1 VQRLG
6 DGHELAPQAQLDQGF
21 AHTRRIL
28 IPPRKRIGKNHSG
41 GAYCGPSRT
50 RETAMDKKSIP
61 IHPLRSA
68 NITEG
73 KSRAPNRSMY
83 YGMGY
88 KETDFGK
95 PMVGVANGHST
106 ITPCNSG
113 LQKLADAA
121 VRGIEEAGGNP
132 QIFGTPTISDGM
144 AMGTEGMKYSLV
156 SREVIADCIETCVQG
171 QWMDGVVVVGG
182 CDKNMP
188 GGMMGIL
195 RANVPAIY
203 VYGGT
208 ILPGKWKGQD
218 LNIVSVFEAVG
229 QNAAGKISDQELKD
243 IEQHAIPGTGSCGGM
258 YTANTMSSAFEAL
271 GMSLPY
277 SSTMAN
283 PHDEKQNSAKESA
296 RVLMEAI
303 KKDLKPR
310 DIVTKKALENA
321 VAVIMATGGSTNAVL
336 HFLAI
341 AHAAGVD
348 WTIDDF
354 ERIRKRTPVLCD
366 LKPSGKYLAVD
377 LHEAGGIPQVMK
389 ILLKAGLLHGDCL
402 TITGQTIAETLKD
415 IPDQPRADQDVIRRI
430 DKPMYK
436 EGHLAILKGNL
447 SPEGAVAKITGLK
460 NPVIT
465 GPARVFDDEQSA
477 LQAILDGKIK
487 AGDVMVLRYLGP
499 KGGPGMPE
507 MLAPTGALIGAGL
520 GESVGLITDGRFS
533 GGTWGMVVGHVA
545 PEAAAGGTIA
555 FVNEGDS
562 ITIDAHKLQLQLNVP
577 DAEIDKRRAAWTAP
591 QPRYMRGVQAKFAFN
606 ASSASKGAVLDL
618 YEAPLK

>member
-1 VQRLG
+1 MSSN
-6 DGHELAPQAQLDQGF
+6 
-21 AHTRRIL
+21 RRS
-28 IPPRKRIGKNHSG
+28 K
-41 GAYCGPSRT
+41 
-50 RETAMDKKSIP
+50 
-61 IHPLRSA
+61 

-73 KSRAPNRSMY
+73 VARAPNRSMY
-83 YGMGY
+83 YAMGY
-88 KETDFGK
+88 TEGDFGK
-95 PMVGVANGHST
+95 PMIGVANGHST

-113 LQKLADAA
+113 LQRLADAA
-121 VRGIEEAGGNP
+121 VIGLKEAGANP

-156 SREVIADCIETCVQG
+156 SREVISDCVETCVGG
-171 QWMDGVVVVGG
+171 QWMDGVLVIGG

-188 GGMMGIL
+188 GGMMGML

-208 ILPGKWKGQD
+208 ILPGKYKGQD

-229 QNAAGKISDQELKD
+229 QFSAGNMSEEDFCQ
-243 IEQHAIPGTGSCGGM
+243 IERRAIPGTGSCGGM
-258 YTANTMSSAFEAL
+258 YTANTMSSSFEAL
-271 GMSLPY
+271 GLSLPY
-277 SSTMAN
+277 ASTQAN
-283 PHDEKQNSAKESA
+283 VEDEIVATTRKAAE
-296 RVLMEAI
+296 VLVAAV
-303 KKDLKPR
+303 KADLKPR
-310 DIVTKKALENA
+310 DIVTKQAIENA

-341 AHAAGVD
+341 AHAAQVD

-354 ERIRKRTPVLCD
+354 ERVRRKTPVLCD
-366 LKPSGKYLAVD
+366 LKPSGQYLAID
-377 LHEAGGIPQVMK
+377 LHHAGGIPQVMRE
-389 ILLKAGLLHGDCL
+389 LLDHGLLHGDCM
-402 TITGQTIAETLKD
+402 TITGKTVAQNL
-415 IPDQPRADQDVIRRI
+415 ADVPKLAADNKVIRQVTN
-430 DKPMYK
+430 PLYA

-447 SPEGAVAKITGLK
+447 SPEGCVAKITGLK

-477 LQAILDGKIK
+477 LAAIMAKQIV

-545 PEAAAGGTIA
+545 PEAAEGGNIA
-555 FVNEGDS
+555 LIQEGDS
-562 ITIDAHKLQLQLNVP
+562 ITIDAHQLLLQLNV
-577 DAEIDKRRAAWTAP
+577 DEAELARRRAAWVRPA
-591 QPRYMRGVQAKFAFN
+591 PRYTRGVLAKFAHN
-606 ASSASKGAVLDL
+606 ASSASSGAVLD
-618 YEAPLK
+618 KF

>member
-1 VQRLG
+1 MSYN
-6 DGHELAPQAQLDQGF
+6 
-21 AHTRRIL
+21 RRS
-28 IPPRKRIGKNHSG
+28 K
-41 GAYCGPSRT
+41 
-50 RETAMDKKSIP
+50 
-61 IHPLRSA
+61 

-73 KSRAPNRSMY
+73 VARAPNRSMY
-83 YGMGY
+83 YGLGY
-88 KETDFGK
+88 KEEDFGK
-95 PMVGVANGHST
+95 PMIGVANGHST

-113 LQKLADAA
+113 LQRLADAA
-121 VRGIEEAGGNP
+121 VEGLKEAGANP

-156 SREVIADCIETCVQG
+156 SREVISDCVETCVGG
-171 QWMDGVVVVGG
+171 QWMDGVIVIGG

-188 GGMMGIL
+188 GGMMGML
-195 RANVPAIY
+195 RANVPSLY

-208 ILPGKWKGQD
+208 ILPGKYKGQD

-229 QNAAGKISDQELKD
+229 QFSAGKMDERD
-243 IEQHAIPGTGSCGGM
+243 FCEIEKRAIPGSGSCGGM
-258 YTANTMSSAFEAL
+258 YTANTMSSSFEAL

-283 PHDEKQNSAKESA
+283 VEDEVVESVKKA
-296 RVLMEAI
+296 AALLVEAV

-310 DIVTKKALENA
+310 DIVTKKAIENA
-321 VAVIMATGGSTNAVL
+321 VAVILATGGSTNAVL
-336 HFLAI
+336 HYLAI
-341 AHAAGVD
+341 AHAAEVD

-354 ERIRKRTPVLCD
+354 ERMRKKVPVLCN
-366 LKPSGKYLAVD
+366 LKPSGQYLAID
-377 LHEAGGIPQVMK
+377 LHRAGGIPAVMK
-389 ILLKAGLLHGDCL
+389 ELLKHGMIHGDAM
-402 TITGQTIAETLKD
+402 TITGKTVAENLAEV
-415 IPDQPRADQDVIRRI
+415 PELSPDQDVIR
-430 DKPMYK
+430 PVSQPLYA

-477 LQAILDGKIK
+477 LAAIMAGQIK

-507 MLAPTGALIGAGL
+507 MLAPTGALIGQGL

-545 PEAAAGGTIA
+545 PEAYEGGTIA
-555 FVNEGDS
+555 LVQEGDS
-562 ITIDAHKLQLQLNVP
+562 ITIDAHQLLLQLHVSDEEL
-577 DAEIDKRRAAWTAP
+577 ARRRAGWTQPA
-591 QPRYMRGVQAKFAFN
+591 PRYTRGVLAKFARN
-606 ASSASKGAVLDL
+606 AASASVGAVLD
-618 YEAPLK
+618 KFD

>member
-1 VQRLG
+1 M
-6 DGHELAPQAQLDQGF
+6 
-21 AHTRRIL
+21 TINRRS
-28 IPPRKRIGKNHSG
+28 K
-41 GAYCGPSRT
+41 
-50 RETAMDKKSIP
+50 
-61 IHPLRSA
+61 

-73 KSRAPNRSMY
+73 VARAPNRSMY
-83 YGMGY
+83 YALGY
-88 KETDFGK
+88 QEADFKK
-95 PMVGVANGHST
+95 PMIGVANGHST

-121 VRGIEEAGGNP
+121 VEGIHAAGGNA

-156 SREVIADCIETCVQG
+156 SREVIADCIETCVGG
-171 QWMDGVVVVGG
+171 QWMDGVLVVGG

-188 GGMMGIL
+188 GGMMGML

-208 ILPGKWKGQD
+208 ILPGHYKGQD

-229 QNAAGKISDQELKD
+229 QFSAGNMSEQDFCE
-243 IEQHAIPGTGSCGGM
+243 IERRAIPGPGSCGGM

-283 PHDEKQNSAKESA
+283 PHAEKVESARDSA
-296 RVLMEAI
+296 RVLIEAV

-310 DIVTKKALENA
+310 DIVTRQSIENA
-321 VAVIMATGGSTNAVL
+321 VAVIMAIGGSTNAVL

-354 ERIRKRTPVLCD
+354 ERVRRKVPVLCD

-377 LHEAGGIPQVMK
+377 LHRAGGIPQVMK
-389 ILLKAGLLHGDCL
+389 ILLRARLLHGDCI
-402 TITGQTIAETLKD
+402 TITGQTIAEALVD
-415 IPDQPRADQDVIRRI
+415 LPDEPRADQDVIRPI
-430 DKPMYK
+430 GNPMYA

-460 NPVIT
+460 NPAIT

-477 LQAILDGKIK
+477 LAAIMARQIK
-487 AGDVMVLRYLGP
+487 DGDVLVLRYLGP
-499 KGGPGMPE
+499 KGAPGMPE
-507 MLAPTGALIGAGL
+507 MLAPTSALVGQGL
-520 GESVGLITDGRFS
+520 GETVGLVTDGRFS

-545 PEAAAGGTIA
+545 PEAYEGGNIA
-555 FVNEGDS
+555 LVQEGDS
-562 ITIDAHKLQLQLNVP
+562 ITIDAHTLTLQVNLGDDEL
-577 DAEIDKRRAAWTAP
+577 ARRRAAWKPPA
-591 QPRYMRGVQAKFAFN
+591 PRYTRGVLAKFARN
-606 ASSASKGAVLDL
+606 ASSASSGAVLD
-618 YEAPLK
+618 KFD

>member
-1 VQRLG
+1 M
-6 DGHELAPQAQLDQGF
+6 A
-21 AHTRRIL
+21 T
-28 IPPRKRIGKNHSG
+28 S
-41 GAYCGPSRT
+41 
-50 RETAMDKKSIP
+50 
-61 IHPLRSA
+61 PLKINRRSA

-83 YGMGY
+83 YAMGY
-88 KETDFGK
+88 QEGDFAK

-113 LQKLADAA
+113 LQKLSDAA
-121 VRGIEEAGGNP
+121 VAGIEEAGGNA

-144 AMGTEGMKYSLV
+144 SMGTEGMKYSLV
-156 SREVIADCIETCVQG
+156 SREVISDCIETCVGG

-188 GGMMGIL
+188 GGMMGML

-208 ILPGKWKGQD
+208 ILPGSYKGKD

-229 QNAAGKISDQELKD
+229 ENAAGKMSDADLRE
-243 IEQHAIPGTGSCGGM
+243 IEMRAIPGTGSCGGM
-258 YTANTMSSAFEAL
+258 YTANTMSSSFEAL

-283 PHDEKQNSAKESA
+283 PHEETQNSAKEA
-296 RVLMEAI
+296 AKVLIEAI

-310 DIVTKKALENA
+310 DIVTKKAIENA

-341 AHAAGVD
+341 AHTAEVD

-354 ERIRKRTPVLCD
+354 ERMRKKIPVICD

-377 LHEAGGIPQVMK
+377 LHKAGGIPQVMK
-389 ILLKAGLLHGDCL
+389 VLLKAGLLHGDCM
-402 TITGQTIAETLKD
+402 TITGKTVAENLAD
-415 IPDQPRADQDVIRRI
+415 IPDAPRADQDVIRPI
-430 DKPMYK
+430 DKPMYA

-447 SPEGAVAKITGLK
+447 SPEGCVAKITGLK

-477 LQAILDGKIK
+477 LKAVLDGKIK

-507 MLAPTGALIGAGL
+507 MLAPTSALIGAGL

-545 PEAAAGGTIA
+545 PEAAAGGNIA
-555 FVNEGDS
+555 LIHEGDS
-562 ITIDAHKLQLQLNVP
+562 ITIDAHQLMLELNVA
-577 DAEIDKRRAAWTAP
+577 DDEIAKRRAAWKAP
-591 QPRYMRGVQAKFAFN
+591 APRYNRGVQAKFAHN

-618 YEAPLK
+618 F

>member
-1 VQRLG
+1 MTQDKMPEG
-6 DGHELAPQAQLDQGF
+6 DAIN
-21 AHTRRIL
+21 RR
-28 IPPRKRIGKNHSG
+28 
-41 GAYCGPSRT
+41 SR
-50 RETAMDKKSIP
+50 
-61 IHPLRSA
+61 

-73 KSRAPNRSMY
+73 TARAPNRSMY
-83 YGMGY
+83 YAMGY
-88 KETDFGK
+88 EAEDFKK

-121 VRGIEEAGGNP
+121 INAIEEAGGNA
-132 QIFGTPTISDGM
+132 QVFGTPTISDGM

-156 SREVIADCIETCVQG
+156 SREVISDCIETCVQG
-171 QWMDGVVVVGG
+171 QWMDGVLVIGG

-188 GGMMGIL
+188 GGLMGML
-195 RANVPAIY
+195 RANVPSIY

-208 ILPGKWKGQD
+208 ILPGHYKGKD

-229 QNAAGKISDQELKD
+229 EHSAGRMSDEDLLQ
-243 IEQHAIPGTGSCGGM
+243 IERRAVPGPGSCGGM

-283 PHDEKQNSAKESA
+283 PHDEKTNSAKESA
-296 RVLMEAI
+296 KVLIEAI
-303 KKDLKPR
+303 KKNLKPR
-310 DIVTKKALENA
+310 DIVTKQAIENA

-341 AHAAGVD
+341 AHTAGVE

-354 ERIRKRTPVLCD
+354 ERVRQKTPVLCD

-377 LHEAGGIPQVMK
+377 LHQAGGIPQVMK
-389 ILLKAGLLHGDCL
+389 TLLAAGLLNGDCI
-402 TITGQTIAETLKD
+402 TITGQTIAEVLKD
-415 IPDQPRADQDVIRRI
+415 VPDVPRADQDVIRPI
-430 DKPMYK
+430 NNPIYAQ
-436 EGHLAILKGNL
+436 GHLAVLKGNL
-447 SPEGAVAKITGLK
+447 SPEGCVAKITGLK
-460 NPVIT
+460 NPVMT

-477 LQAILDGKIK
+477 MAAILGGKIK

-507 MLAPTGALIGAGL
+507 MLAPTGALVGAGL

-545 PEAAAGGTIA
+545 PEAAAGGNIA
-555 FVNEGDS
+555 FIQENDS
-562 ITIDAHKLQLQLNVP
+562 ITIDAKQLLLQLNIS
-577 DAEIDKRRAAWTAP
+577 DEALAARKVGWKAP
-591 QPRYMRGVQAKFAFN
+591 LPRYTRGVQAKFAFN
-606 ASSASKGAVLDL
+606 ASSASKGAVLDD
-618 YEAPLK
+618 Y